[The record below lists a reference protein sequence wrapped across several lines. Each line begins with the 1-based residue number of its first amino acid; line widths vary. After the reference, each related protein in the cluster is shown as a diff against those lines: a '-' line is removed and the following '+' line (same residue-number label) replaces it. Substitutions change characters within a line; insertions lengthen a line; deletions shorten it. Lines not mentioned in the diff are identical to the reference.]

1 MEEKLFTDDEV
12 KQQTRELWKECFHD
26 SDEFLDIY
34 FSDKYEGAANLTT
47 CREGRVVAAV
57 QILPYRMSFYGR
69 NVLSGY
75 ISGLCVHPDYRKQGI
90 ASELLQRA
98 NRILYRQGA
107 TFSFLI
113 PGNDE
118 LRKFYEKPQHGAYW
132 TSTYRLEVE
141 CKPEG
146 AETDSEIEIEQPYEW
161 PLELYLFYRRNSG
174 YPFIFN
180 PSENDFYAALSTCDL
195 EDGFVL
201 TARRHRKLVGICLA
215 VPTDD
220 KRIIIRSIL
229 VKSQKV
235 KDAFLRYL
243 AKKTG
248 CEKIVAK
255 APAPGSMKGVEP
267 YAMARVVCA
276 DRLFGNVLA
285 AYPDFQLCIG
295 IDEDRFV
302 PENNGYYDLHD
313 SKIFISDQRPDSVVT
328 PGGMASMFLSAHPVY
343 TEMML
348 DE

>member
-1 MEEKLFTDDEV
+1 MEDKLFTDDEV

-26 SDEFLDIY
+26 SDDFLDIY
-34 FSDKYEGAANLTT
+34 FRDKYDAAANLTT
-47 CREGRVVAAV
+47 CREGRIVAAV

-69 NVLSGY
+69 NVFSGY
-75 ISGLCVHPDYRKQGI
+75 VSGLCVHPDFRKQGI

-113 PGNDE
+113 PGDGE
-118 LRKFYEKPQHGAYW
+118 LRKFYEKPEHGAYW

-146 AETDSEIEIEQPYEW
+146 ETDSDIEIEQPYEW
-161 PLELYLFYRRNSG
+161 PHELYHFYRRNSG
-174 YPFIFN
+174 FPFIFN
-180 PSENDFYAALSTCDL
+180 PSENDFYAALSTCDI

-201 TARRHRKLVGICLA
+201 TARRRKKLVGLCLA
-215 VPTDD
+215 VPSTEG
-220 KRIIIRSIL
+220 KMIIRSIL
-229 VKSQKV
+229 VKNQKV

-243 AKKTG
+243 KENGNCT
-248 CEKIVAK
+248 KIVAK
-255 APAPGSMKGVEP
+255 VPAPGSMKAAVP

-285 AYPDFQLCIG
+285 AYPDFQLNIG

-302 PENNGYYDLHD
+302 PENNGFYDLQN
-313 SKIFISDQRPDSVVT
+313 SKIFISDKRPDSVVT
-328 PGGMASMFLSAHPVY
+328 PGGLAAMFLSAHPVY